1 MNYSQAILRWKK
13 IKLMKI
19 LIKIDS
25 YLRKRI
31 LRWKKWCVR
40 SLDYIYVFTNISGG
54 SDYVSSFVELHC
66 SIICCRIFLLSSP
79 KFSRNGIFF
88 FRLLYFFRVE
98 NVQLGCLWIYMY
110 TREAFIFVKK
120 KWKRSGNF
128 FFNNICEKRC
138 RIT

>member
-40 SLDYIYVFTNISGG
+40 SLSYIYVFTNISGG

-88 FRLLYFFRVE
+88 SPPIFLSGRKCSIRMLMNIYVHAWSFYF
-98 NVQLGCLWIYMY
+98 CKKK
-110 TREAFIFVKK
+110 VKK
-120 KWKRSGNF
+120 IRKF
-128 FFNNICEKRC
+128 FFQQYLWKEM
-138 RIT
+138 